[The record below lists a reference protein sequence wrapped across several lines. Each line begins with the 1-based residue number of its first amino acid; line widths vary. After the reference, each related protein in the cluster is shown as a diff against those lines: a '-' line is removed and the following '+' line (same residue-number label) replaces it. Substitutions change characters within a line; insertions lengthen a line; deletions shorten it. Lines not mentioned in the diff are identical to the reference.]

1 MSESLPLDMV
11 CAAAGTA
18 GPSLQDVI
26 DTLPHG
32 VVLYDAD
39 DRVTHRNA
47 RMAAVLP
54 ISAELFVVGASYAE
68 ILARAIELRLL
79 PEAVGREE
87 AFAAEIMVRRQA
99 QEVEWIIRMDDGRH
113 VKVIERKLPNGG
125 RIGLRIDVTE
135 SEALA
140 GRLVD
145 LIDGAQAGTWEVDLV
160 TGENVINDRWAEM
173 LGYRKADLEPITTET
188 WRQLIHPDDAPAI
201 LASVERLVAGKQAAY
216 EHVYRMRHADGHWVW
231 VNDRGRVSTRAGDGR
246 PLRMAGVHFDVSSLK
261 EVEARLEDVI
271 EGAQAAT
278 WEGDLLTGRTIV
290 NDRWAEIVGYRREDL
305 EPISSKTWEALIH
318 PQDLPRV
325 LASVDRVLAGEIAQ
339 YEEIYRMRHAE
350 GYWVWVNDRG
360 RVSRWSTG
368 GRPLRMSGVHF
379 DVTARTLAER
389 RLREVVEAAE
399 VATWQTD
406 VRTGENRINDYW
418 ARMLGYRR
426 EELEPMDIDGLG
438 RLMHPDDFA
447 VLMAQHVERLKGGN
461 THFQAELRLRHRDGH
476 WVWILSRGQVTEQD
490 AQGKPIVLT
499 GVHVDIS
506 ARKALEVALQAER
519 DFLFNVMETSASG
532 IMVVDDEGRILF
544 CNSEVCRQLELPR
557 EALMG
562 QFCDP
567 AQLRLTD
574 TEGRPVTFDAM
585 PCRKALASNSGT
597 VLGERMR
604 IAFSD
609 GRTKVLSVNAARSL
623 DIEGRVRVVNT
634 ITDLTDAALAEERL
648 RAATQRAEAANRA
661 KSEFLANM
669 SHELRTPL
677 NGVIGM
683 AELLEDSGLPEEAA
697 SMVATIRDS
706 ADLLLSI
713 VNDVLD
719 LAKVESG
726 QLQLESL
733 PIDLG
738 ELAGKLRA
746 MHGIAAAR
754 KGLRLEVECDAAL
767 RGPRLGDPQRLLQIL
782 HNLVGNA
789 LKFTEAGHVLLR
801 MEAPAPGR
809 LRVIVSDTG
818 IGMTAEEMARV
829 FEEFT
834 QADGTITRR
843 FGGTGLGLPIVRR
856 LVGLMQGEVRMES
869 EKGRGTVITVDLPMP
884 EVEQRSFPVRGAQLP
899 RAAPLVPLRA
909 LVAEDNVTNQMILRA
924 MLSRLGVAAHVVAD
938 GAAAVR
944 AFEPGA
950 FDVLLMDISMPEKD
964 GMTALSEMRQKAS
977 GAVMPPAIAVTAN
990 AMTHLQQDYRRAGF
1004 AAVLAKPLRLS
1015 DLAEALGQAMPA
1027 RAAEVSALQMDG
1039 VAP

>member
-1 MSESLPLDMV
+1 MPDSLPSEML
-11 CAAAGTA
+11 AAAVGAA
-18 GPSLQDVI
+18 GPSIQDVI
-26 DTLPHG
+26 DMLPHG

-39 DRVTHRNA
+39 DRVTHCNA

-54 ISAELFVVGASYAE
+54 LSAGLFAVGASYAE

-79 PEAVGREE
+79 PEAMGREE
-87 AFAAEIMVRRQA
+87 AFIAEIMARRQA

-145 LIDGAQAGTWEVDLV
+145 LIDGAQAGTWDVDLV
-160 TGENVINDRWAEM
+160 TGKNVINDRWAEM
-173 LGYRKADLEPITTET
+173 LGYRKADLEPVTTET

-201 LASVERLVAGKQAAY
+201 LASVERLVAGKQTAY

-231 VNDRGRVSTRAGDGR
+231 INDRGRISARAGDGR

-305 EPISSKTWEALIH
+305 EPITSKTWEALIH

-350 GYWVWVNDRG
+350 GHWVWVNDRG
-360 RVSRWSTG
+360 RVSRWSAG

-426 EELEPMDIDGLG
+426 EELEPMDIDGLE

-447 VLMAQHVERLKGGN
+447 AIMDGHVKRMKGGN
-461 THFQAELRLRHRDGH
+461 TQFQAEIRLRHREGH
-476 WVWILSRGQVTEQD
+476 WVWVLSRGQVTERD
-490 AQGKPIVLT
+490 AEGKPIVLT

-532 IMVVDDEGRILF
+532 IMVVDEEGRILF
-544 CNSEVCRQLELPR
+544 CNTEVCRQLELPR
-557 EALMG
+557 DALLG

-567 AQLRLTD
+567 AVLRLSDTD
-574 TEGRPVTFDAM
+574 GIPVTADAM

-597 VLGERMR
+597 VLGERLR

-733 PIDLG
+733 PIDLR
-738 ELAGKLRA
+738 EVSGKLRA
-746 MHGIAAAR
+746 IHGVAAAR
-754 KGLRLEVECDAAL
+754 KGLRLEVDVDPAL
-767 RGPRLGDPQRLLQIL
+767 QGPRLGDPHRLLQIL

-789 LKFTEAGHVLLR
+789 VKFTEAGHIRLGMEAAAPGLLR
-801 MEAPAPGR
+801 
-809 LRVIVSDTG
+809 VTVSDTG
-818 IGMTAEEMARV
+818 IGMTPEEMARV
-829 FEEFT
+829 FDEFT

-856 LVGLMQGEVRMES
+856 LVGMMRGEVRMES
-869 EKGRGTVITVDLPMP
+869 EKGRGTVITLDLPMP
-884 EVEQRSFPVRGAQLP
+884 EVEPAPEPAGAALP
-899 RAAPLVPLRA
+899 PRPASLMPLRA

-924 MLSRLGVAAHVVAD
+924 MLSRLGVAVHVVSD

-944 AFEPGA
+944 AFQPGA
-950 FDVLLMDISMPEKD
+950 FDVLLLDISMPEKD
-964 GMTALSEMRQKAS
+964 GITALAEMRQKAP
-977 GAVMPPAIAVTAN
+977 GPMMPPAIAVTAN
-990 AMTHLQQDYRRAGF
+990 AMTHVQQDYRRAGF

-1015 DLAEALGQAMPA
+1015 DLAEALALAVPA
-1027 RAAEVSALQMDG
+1027 LAEEVSALQMDG